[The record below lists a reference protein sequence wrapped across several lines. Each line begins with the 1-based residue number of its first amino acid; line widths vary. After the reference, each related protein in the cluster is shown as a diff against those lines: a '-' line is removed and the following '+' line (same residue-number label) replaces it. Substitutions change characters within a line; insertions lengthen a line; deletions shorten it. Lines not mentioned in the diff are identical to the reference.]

1 MYKCNLVIPNDH
13 TKELK
18 DKVDKIVKEEF
29 GAKAK
34 NARLPFKTDE
44 ETGHAI
50 IVTKSKYQPKFCD
63 ASGQIMS
70 GEIPKIWGGST
81 LKLAGYISPYS
92 TGGNI
97 GVSLHL
103 TKVQI
108 IEPVSG
114 ESNDGITFGEE
125 DGFRADTPDIVLAA
139 EDQNDETE
147 ENSKYNF

>member
-1 MYKCNLVIPNDH
+1 MMPNDH
-13 TKELK
+13 TKELRAT
-18 DKVDKIVKEEF
+18 VDKIVQEEF

-34 NARLPFKTDE
+34 NVRLPFKTDE

-50 IVTKSKYQPKFCD
+50 IMTKSKYEPKFCD
-63 ASGQIMS
+63 ATGQIIS
-70 GEIPKIWGGST
+70 GDIPKIWGGST

-108 IEPVSG
+108 IDPVSG
-114 ESNDGITFGEE
+114 DEGSDGISFGEE
-125 DGFRADTPDIVLAA
+125 EGYRADTPDIVLEA
-139 EDQNDETE
+139 EDAS
-147 ENSKYNF
+147 NSDTDQAKYNF